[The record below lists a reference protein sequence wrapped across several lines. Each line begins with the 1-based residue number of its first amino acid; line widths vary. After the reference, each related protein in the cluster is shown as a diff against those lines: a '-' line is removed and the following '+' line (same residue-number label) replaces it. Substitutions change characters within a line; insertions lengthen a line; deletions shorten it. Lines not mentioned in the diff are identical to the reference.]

1 MANTIYNG
9 NQKRLSML
17 LYAIT
22 SRILL
27 ADTETERAEKLLT
40 LTASWAATAVDFI
53 QIRESDLSDADLVR
67 LASRIVQVVLNTGSP
82 TRVLINSTPK
92 TAVACA
98 VQSRADGVHLPGG
111 MNLQQLAATLTQIR
125 EDWQSLGG
133 SNATPIISV
142 SCHSTAD
149 VEAARAAGATLAL
162 FAPVFEKA
170 LPGVPA
176 LAGQGLESLTAA
188 CRAARQPGPHVEI
201 PVLALGG
208 VTLENAAQC
217 VAAGAAGIAAIRL
230 FVESDEKSDWQR
242 LSSRIRRCSNED
254 SVPVDDP
261 TAGRKAFIGE
271 SG

>member
-1 MANTIYNG
+1 MAG
-9 NQKRLSML
+9 FRKSVQAADRPLDSPVVL

-27 ADTETERAEKLLT
+27 ADTEAERAEKLVSL
-40 LTASWAATAVDFI
+40 AAKWATTAVDFI
-53 QIRESDLSDADLVR
+53 QIRESDLSDAELLR
-67 LASRIVQVVLNTGSP
+67 LASRIVQAVRNAGSP
-82 TRVLINSTPK
+82 TKVLINSTPK
-92 TAVACA
+92 TAVTSA

-111 MNLQQLAATLTQIR
+111 LGPEQLTATVTQIR
-125 EDWQSLGG
+125 KDWGSLRG

-142 SCHSTAD
+142 SCHSTPD

-170 LPGVPA
+170 LPGAPS
-176 LAGQGLESLTAA
+176 LAGQGLESLAEA
-188 CRAARQPGPHVEI
+188 CRAASQPGPHVEI

-230 FVESDEKSDWQR
+230 FLNSGKGQDWRR
-242 LSSRIRRCSNED
+242 LLS
-254 SVPVDDP
+254 
-261 TAGRKAFIGE
+261 
-271 SG
+271 